1 MLSVR
6 IFGPQNDPTFLTSKN
21 MASIIYYP
29 DKEKNEKSLLIL
41 SFTFN
46 HARLRLSTGIHIPAG
61 CWDQEA
67 QKAKPAKQFGKEN
80 KRLREI
86 SSFFLDKYDELFPK
100 GIKLSKDEVTKK
112 SAEILDAFKVFSG
125 RAVPE
130 EIIKVSLISYIGIF
144 RERYKNKI
152 SPAHLLHYKGLQT
165 HLEAFQ
171 AKKGFI
177 VDFNTIG
184 KDFYIK
190 FTDYLKEL
198 GLKPNTVGS
207 HIKRVKRL
215 MNEANEDKFTSNNDH
230 NNREFKV
237 LKEDADTVY
246 LTENDIKVL
255 YNMAIEQPEYKKIR
269 DIFVLNC
276 YTGLRHSDWSKV
288 AKEHIHEGKLYVRT
302 QKTNEPVIIPVKP
315 FITEILKRY
324 RILQVPPLQ
333 KTNDGIR
340 FIGQLAFDKKLG
352 NGDIKKWRLIRT
364 HTARRSFATNA
375 YLAGIPMRDIMQI
388 TGHRSTE
395 SFLKYIRVTKLETA
409 EKLKD
414 HPFFS

>member
-1 MLSVR
+1 
-6 IFGPQNDPTFLTSKN
+6 

-29 DKEKNEKSLLIL
+29 EKEKNEKSLLIL

-46 HARLRLSTGIHIPAG
+46 HARLRLSTGLHIPLNS
-61 CWDQEA
+61 WDQET
-67 QKAKPAKQFGKEN
+67 QKAKPAKDFGKVN

-86 SSFFLDKYDELFPK
+86 TSFFLDKYEELFPK
-100 GIKLSKDEVTKK
+100 GIKLSKEEVNKK
-112 SAEILDAFKVFSG
+112 SAEILVAFKVFSG
-125 RAVPE
+125 RATIE
-130 EIIKVSLISYIGIF
+130 EITRISLISYIAIF
-144 RERYKNKI
+144 QDRYKNKI
-152 SPAHLLHYKGLQT
+152 TSAHLLHYKGLQT

-171 AKKGFI
+171 TKKAFR
-177 VDFNTIG
+177 VDFDTIG

-215 MNEANEDKFTSNNDH
+215 MNEANEDKITTNNDH
-230 NNREFKV
+230 KNREFKV
-237 LKEDADTVY
+237 IKEDVDTVY

-255 YNMAIEQPEYKKIR
+255 YNMTLEQPEYREIR

-288 AKEHIHEGKLYVRT
+288 SKEQIHEGKLYVRT

-315 FITEILKRY
+315 LVSEILRRY
-324 RILQVPPLQ
+324 GTIRVPPLQ

-340 FIGQLAFDKKLG
+340 FIGQLAYDKKLG
-352 NGDIKKWRLIRT
+352 TGDLKKWRQIRT

-388 TGHRSTE
+388 TGHRTTE